1 MKNLIKRLPSPA
13 LVIALVALFVA
24 LGGSAYALSRN
35 SVKSKNIKNGAVT
48 TKKIKNKAVTAG
60 KLAPGA
66 VTPATISQSNGV
78 LPVGFAH
85 DDVTVTFKEGNVIG
99 ATNPGQGVYCF
110 NLSSKVN
117 GGEATIDS
125 DDSTLNALISASTDA
140 AAPCAAPFTDFRV
153 DTFQG
158 SAHSKQAFFL
168 TLY

>member
-1 MKNLIKRLPSPA
+1 MKKMIKRRPSPA
-13 LVIALVALFVA
+13 LVIALIALFAA

-35 SVKSKNIKNGAVT
+35 SVKAKNIKNGAVT
-48 TKKIKNKAVTAG
+48 TKKIKNKAVTSS

-78 LPVGFAH
+78 LPLGFAA
-85 DDVTVTFKEGNVIG
+85 DDVNLTFKEGNVVG
-99 ATNPGQGVYCF
+99 ANNPGQGVYCF

-117 GGEATIDS
+117 GGTATIDS
-125 DDSTLNALISASTDA
+125 NDSTLNALISASTNA

-158 SAHSKQAFFL
+158 SAHSNQAFFL
-168 TLY
+168 ALF